1 MGPVFSSREETT
13 ITLNIQLTSWH
24 GGEESVHTCPRHLD
38 HSEHQ
43 SPDISLHPDDHC
55 CSQGYIVHTLSCLLQ
70 GREDDNILCPFGM
83 HVQGLCAHV
92 QCVMLITS

>member
-13 ITLNIQLTSWH
+13 TTLNIQLTCWP
-24 GGEESVHTCPRHLD
+24 GGEESIHHWPRHLD
-38 HSEHQ
+38 HTEPQ
-43 SPDISLHPDDHC
+43 SPDISLHPEDQT
-55 CSQGYIVHTLSCLLQ
+55 CSQEYTVYTLSCLLE
-70 GREDDNILCPFGM
+70 GRKDDNILCPFGM

>member
-13 ITLNIQLTSWH
+13 ITLNIQLTSWP
-24 GGEESVHTCPRHLD
+24 GGEESIHYCPRHL
-38 HSEHQ
+38 EPQ
-43 SPDISLHPDDHC
+43 SPDISLHPDDQT
-55 CSQGYIVHTLSCLLQ
+55 CSQRYIVYTLSCLLQ

-83 HVQGLCAHV
+83 HVRGLCAHI